1 MAIVAHQP
9 KLRYCERENKKK
21 SIFTKHCNV
30 DSLLSL
36 EHSFKA
42 FIEEEAFCQTR
53 HGHFTSCLKTDSF
66 PTKKKQSE
74 TQSMNFVIL
83 MNSSIPP
90 LALKN

>member
-1 MAIVAHQP
+1 MVIVAHQP
-9 KLRYCERENKKK
+9 NLRYCERENKK
-21 SIFTKHCNV
+21 SIFTKTCNV

-66 PTKKKQSE
+66 PKKKQSG